1 MFSIV
6 NREVESR
13 LIPEICPRRPQSFE
27 GLEITDSDRDFS
39 REVESRLNQC
49 VLSTDCPKV
58 VELVFQRTQ
67 YTQLEHFESEAPW
80 FVSAGCPKV
89 EELVFQRAQH
99 TVLTRCSM
107 L

>member
-13 LIPEICPRRPQSFE
+13 LNQ
-27 GLEITDSDRDFS
+27 GL
-39 REVESRLNQC
+39 
-49 VLSTDCPKV
+49 LSAGCPKV
-58 VELVFQRTQ
+58 MELVFQRTQ
-67 YTQLEHFESEAPW
+67 YTQLEHLKSEAPW

-89 EELVFQRAQH
+89 VELVFQRAQH
-99 TVLTRCSM
+99 TVLARCSM